1 MGKNADAVSEGL
13 AITEAACR
21 LAVKNHILVETIARD
36 EGFDSDRFAPF
47 AHDALVALAVEAETA
62 ARLAQRQRK
71 AAWGQFSQPD
81 GTHDY
86 RDRDT
91 RNLRRRRAQYLGV
104 AKGLR
109 ALAGDRGELHR
120 IVEDARELA
129 WSEVEGNLERRLN
142 VEGMRPDV
150 DPDYDRMRDARMQ
163 SLRLVDLQRLA
174 SQHRARTAAAR
185 DAASGATADDA
196 GAGTAPAEPTDAES
210 DEALEALHPENSASH
225 ADDEA
230 LGSR

>member
-1 MGKNADAVSEGL
+1 MGKNADAIAEGL
-13 AITEAACR
+13 AISEAACR
-21 LAVKNHILVETIARD
+21 LAVKNHILVETIARGED
-36 EGFDSDRFAPF
+36 FDPDRVAPF
-47 AHDALVALAVEAETA
+47 TRDALIALAVEAEDA

-71 AAWGQFSQPD
+71 AAWGQYSQPD

-91 RNLRRRRAQYLGV
+91 RNLRRRRTQYLGV

-109 ALAGDRGELHR
+109 ALAGEKADLQR

-150 DPDYDRMRDARMQ
+150 DPDYERMREARMQ

-174 SQHRARTAAAR
+174 SQHRKRTETARAADEAAAA
-185 DAASGATADDA
+185 DGAV
-196 GAGTAPAEPTDAES
+196 
-210 DEALEALHPENSASH
+210 SASARGEEH
-225 ADDEA
+225 P
-230 LGSR
+230 GSR